1 MKKNAISS
9 IISLLVLLSMFSCTV
24 QIPGNNANVRY
35 TQNNRQIEENEARSQ
50 EEIIKEY
57 NLDEFITK
65 DNRGNTSV
73 KKDSFGKAIIDNG
86 KGDKIEVERDSF
98 GNSYVKDKNGKRIK
112 ISKGFA
118 GRTVIEDEK
127 GNKSEVVDKDIFGNI
142 TIKDSKGN
150 KFKVTKDIFGDTYVE
165 DEKGNKKKVKS
176 DIFGRIELE

>member
-1 MKKNAISS
+1 MKRNAITS
-9 IISLLVLLSMFSCTV
+9 IITLSVFLLMFSCTV
-24 QIPGNNANVRY
+24 QIPDNRVNTGYA
-35 TQNNRQIEENEARSQ
+35 QNSNQPEKTEIQKQ

-65 DNRGNTSV
+65 DNRGKTTI
-73 KKDSFGKAIIDNG
+73 KKDAFGKVIVDNG
-86 KGDKIEVERDSF
+86 KGDKVEVEKDSF
-98 GNSYVKDKNGKRIK
+98 GNSYIKDKNGKKIK

-150 KFKVTKDIFGDTYVE
+150 KFKVSKDIFGDTYIE